1 MLMLLSASGQVCVV
15 FGDDDVVRVEV
26 SSELLPSSAVLR
38 IKSAHATYGRQEL
51 NDLLTI
57 GGP

>member
-1 MLMLLSASGQVCVV
+1 MLVLLSASGQVCVV

-26 SSELLPSSAVLR
+26 SSKLLPSSAVLR
-38 IKSAHATYGRQEL
+38 IKSAHATYGWQEL
-51 NDLLTI
+51 NMVVTI